1 MTPITGIMDG
11 ISALTVDVDSERR
24 ETFDYFISKTFFFIS
39 CYFLYKTTCKALK
52 IMNCTDCQN
61 HFSEYLDHSLDS
73 QSISQVAD
81 HLSVCP
87 ECTNEWLAFKK
98 AISFIQNLPMNSVP
112 PDFLMGIH
120 EKLETKSPLSKILDW
135 FSTTPVRLAAS
146 TGLAVLFVGVVTAVV
161 IQNIPIG
168 TIKTENR
175 VALSEQEKQNEVKE
189 PLIQL
194 ATNKT
199 APAAQPANEFY
210 PGVPL
215 LSEYEDTGGITFS
228 PYTLAA
234 KPQRKTTSPEI
245 SFVSTGS
252 GQMNSSLNDVPFSQS
267 KATSKAPYVVPDAYL
282 TLHPSSQVELSEFMH
297 QVIHSSAWQIASYDT
312 KSLTLAIP
320 STNLEQL
327 NRLCAG
333 HKVSV
338 VPPYVIGSHSG
349 SPQKRLLVAIQW
361 H

>member
-1 MTPITGIMDG
+1 M
-11 ISALTVDVDSERR
+11 
-24 ETFDYFISKTFFFIS
+24 KT
-39 CYFLYKTTCKALK
+39 
-52 IMNCTDCQN
+52 MNCTDCQN

-81 HLSVCP
+81 HLSVCSD
-87 ECTNEWLAFKK
+87 CTNDWLDFKK
-98 AISFIQNLPMNSVP
+98 AIGFIQNLPMDSVS
-112 PDFLMGIH
+112 PDFLTGIH
-120 EKLETKSPLSKILDW
+120 EKLEAKSHLSSIIDW

-146 TGLAVLFVGVVTAVV
+146 TGLAVLFVGAITALVV
-161 IQNIPIG
+161 QNIPIG

-175 VALSEQEKQNEVKE
+175 VALSEQGKQNEVKE

-194 ATNKT
+194 AENKT
-199 APAAQPANEFY
+199 APADQSNNDFY

-228 PYTLAA
+228 PYTLVA

-245 SFVSTGS
+245 SFVSTGN
-252 GQMNSSLNDVPFSQS
+252 GQMNSSLHDSPFSYS
-267 KATSKAPYVVPDAYL
+267 KATSKAPYVAPDAYL
-282 TLHPSSQVELSEFMH
+282 TLHPNSQTELSEFMH
-297 QVIHSSAWQIASYDT
+297 QIIHSSAWQITSYDT

>member
-1 MTPITGIMDG
+1 
-11 ISALTVDVDSERR
+11 
-24 ETFDYFISKTFFFIS
+24 
-39 CYFLYKTTCKALK
+39 
-52 IMNCTDCQN
+52 MNCTDCQN

-81 HLSVCP
+81 HLSVCSD
-87 ECTNEWLAFKK
+87 CTNDWLDFKR
-98 AISFIQNLPMNSVP
+98 AIGFIHNLPMDSVP

-120 EKLETKSPLSKILDW
+120 EKLEAKSPLSRILEW

-146 TGLAVLFVGVVTAVV
+146 TGLAVLFVGAVTALV
-161 IQNIPIG
+161 IQNIPLG
-168 TIKTENR
+168 TIETENR
-175 VALSEQEKQNEVKE
+175 IALSEQGKQNEVQE

-194 ATNKT
+194 AENTT
-199 APAAQPANEFY
+199 APVDQSTNDFY

-215 LSEYEDTGGITFS
+215 LSEYKDTEGVAFS
-228 PYTLAA
+228 PYTLIA

-245 SFVSTGS
+245 SFVSTGN
-252 GQMNSSLNDVPFSQS
+252 GQMNSSLQNSPFSYS
-267 KATSKAPYVVPDAYL
+267 KATSKAPYVTPDAYL
-282 TLHPSSQVELSEFMH
+282 TLHPNSQAELSEFMH
-297 QVIHSSAWQIASYDT
+297 QIIHSSAWKITSYDT

-327 NRLCAG
+327 NRLCSG

-338 VPPYVIGSHSG
+338 VPPYVIGSTSG

>member
-1 MTPITGIMDG
+1 M
-11 ISALTVDVDSERR
+11 
-24 ETFDYFISKTFFFIS
+24 KT
-39 CYFLYKTTCKALK
+39 
-52 IMNCTDCQN
+52 MNCTDCQN

-87 ECTNEWLAFKK
+87 ECTNEWLVFKK
-98 AISFIQNLPMNSVP
+98 AIGFIQNLPMDSVP
-112 PDFLMGIH
+112 PDFLTGIH
-120 EKLETKSPLSKILDW
+120 EKLEAKSPLTRILDW

-146 TGLAVLFVGVVTAVV
+146 TGLAVLFVGVVTALVV
-161 IQNIPIG
+161 QNISIG
-168 TIKTENR
+168 TIKTER
-175 VALSEQEKQNEVKE
+175 RIALSEQGKQSEAKE
-189 PLIQL
+189 PLIQF
-194 ATNKT
+194 AENKS
-199 APAAQPANEFY
+199 APEPQASTDFY

-234 KPQRKTTSPEI
+234 KPQRKTSSPEI
-245 SFVSTGS
+245 SFVSTGN
-252 GQMNSSLNDVPFSQS
+252 GQMNSSLHDFPSSYS
-267 KATSKAPYVVPDAYL
+267 KAPSKAPYITPDAYL
-282 TLHPSSQVELSEFMH
+282 TLQPSSQAELSEFMH
-297 QVIHSSAWQIASYDT
+297 QIIHSSAWQIASYDT

-333 HKVSV
+333 RKVSV

-349 SPQKRLLVAIQW
+349 SPQKSILVAIQW